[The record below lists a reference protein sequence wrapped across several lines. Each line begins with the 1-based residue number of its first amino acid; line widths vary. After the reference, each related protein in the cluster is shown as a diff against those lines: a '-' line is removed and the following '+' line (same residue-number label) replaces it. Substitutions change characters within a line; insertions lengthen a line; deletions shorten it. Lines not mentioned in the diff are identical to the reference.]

1 MSTAFAPRSSM
12 AASTGPGTMPTTPRG
27 GYSATGTPRSAR
39 RLLGANTPSSRASFA
54 PSSSFASGLPPSGG
68 AAPVLAPLPPIN
80 ARAYPDRPYADDD
93 ELRSVMDADRDAVD
107 TACALLGAALAQQRK
122 AVLEALEEIGAEKRR
137 LDKMTRELGDAAR
150 EMVRT
155 VQREKDE
162 LDRAR
167 ELEGEVTARG
177 RALAVQVETAQAEVK
192 EVLAKLAARRER
204 ASTFLR
210 LSRALARGTLTADTL
225 APSQGETARCF
236 RDPRLTQ
243 RSRACLLRAQA
254 GPQDPRPCA
263 CVPISSVSRS
273 SSTDSDERDE
283 GTRRRR
289 RPVQV
294 PAHRPGFARAHLLL
308 RPRRLAADLLA
319 CVFLS
324 PRTLLSSPASPD
336 PRASAQSPPPS
347 PPPSSLPRSRPR
359 SSPSSTPRATCT
371 PLCAPSAARSSM
383 R

>member
-192 EVLAKLAARRER
+192 EVLAKLAARRELKAKQR
-204 ASTFLR
+204 AAFATH
-210 LSRALARGTLTADTL
+210 
-225 APSQGETARCF
+225 
-236 RDPRLTQ
+236 
-243 RSRACLLRAQA
+243 
-254 GPQDPRPCA
+254 
-263 CVPISSVSRS
+263 VSRNGP
-273 SSTDSDERDE
+273 ELAFFEHKLGLKIRGRARDV
-283 GTRRRR
+283 
-289 RPVQV
+289 VQFKFQHID
-294 PAHRPGFARAHLLL
+294 PASHARTFSF
-308 RPRRLAADLLA
+308 DLDA
-319 CVFLS
+319 S
-324 PRTLLSSPASPD
+324 QPTYSLSSPVPASLL
-336 PRASAQSPPPS
+336 PPS
-347 PPPSSLPRSRPR
+347 LSAPLVAQLNTSRDLYAFVRAVRSAVVNEVRVEKKLGVGGGEAER
-359 SSPSSTPRATCT
+359 ERE
-371 PLCAPSAARSSM
+371 RRRM
-383 R
+383 REREGRERELEAED